1 MKALKNL
8 SIKAKLQVM
17 TVPLMVAV
25 IVAVIFSAV
34 QIQNTSEEMTHVYY
48 DTLYQVNSTL
58 INADRDYYQAILGAT
73 QYYDIVNGYSSM
85 PAAIVAE
92 KSAEKLDDY
101 VSNSQQ
107 VADEIQEVIQ
117 IASGNELL
125 YRTMK
130 TESGYTFEQAA
141 AMFTEKLAT
150 WGTIFDVANNTGNWS
165 EFNNHFSESRS
176 LINEMQDLTTAWAEQ
191 EQDVVS
197 MQIQHK
203 ILVSMIAFGVL
214 IVALIILGLIVM
226 RQITGGIHS
235 VTEKLDELA
244 GGELNLTFP
253 ADEELSKDEVGKI
266 EKSAKM
272 LTGKLREVIE
282 KSKRMAA
289 ELAKAGTDLA
299 DSASQ
304 ASAAS
309 GQVTDAVGEISKGAV
324 SQAESVEESASNTGM
339 IGNNIEEIAG
349 NVDEMDSYAADMS
362 KSCDTAMS
370 ALKQLIRQSEEV
382 TRSVQDIGDTI
393 NSTNDSA
400 KKISEFTQAITDIAS
415 QTNLLSLNASI
426 EAARAGEAGRGF
438 AVVADEIRMLAD
450 QSRTSAD
457 EIKNITEQLLEDS
470 ASSVAVLEKLNESFS
485 QQATQLDSTR
495 SDMEQM
501 SENVRNVRDTS
512 GNIAGRV
519 TSLTKAKDSLM
530 GIISDLSAVSE
541 ENAAS
546 TQETNASMEELN
558 ATFSV
563 ITESAQ
569 ELEEIAKELNDTIS
583 YFRT

>member
-101 VSNSQQ
+101 TSNSQQ

-125 YRTMK
+125 YRGMK

-141 AMFTEKLAT
+141 AMFTEKLAA
-150 WGTIFDVANNTGNWS
+150 WGSIFDVANNTGNWS

-191 EQDVVS
+191 ERDVVS
-197 MQIQHK
+197 MQIQQK
-203 ILVSMIAFGVL
+203 ILVSMIAFGLL

-299 DSASQ
+299 DSATQ

-324 SQAESVEESASNTGM
+324 SQAESVEESANNPGM
-339 IGNNIEEIAG
+339 LGNNIEEIAG